1 MFYHE
6 YSSYYVT
13 KDKIKVTEKKKKT
26 ASQTEVPRPNRILRR
41 VQQCAFYNKLTR

>member
-13 KDKIKVTEKKKKT
+13 KDKIKVSEKKKKKT
-26 ASQTEVPRPNRILRR
+26 CFSNWGPKT
-41 VQQCAFYNKLTR
+41 QQNPKVGPTMCFL

>member
-13 KDKIKVTEKKKKT
+13 KDKIKVTGKKKKLLLKLR
-26 ASQTEVPRPNRILRR
+26 SQDPTE
-41 VQQCAFYNKLTR
+41 F